1 MATQNFM
8 RNLLLNLYREGKISL
23 FVSSCR
29 LREKKMSDTCRLFP
43 PFGDPWPS
51 CLLPS
56 HQQIWKI
63 QLWPQG
69 WKRSVL
75 ILIPKK
81 GSTKECLNHWTIA
94 LISYTSKV
102 MLKILQARLQHRVTW
117 ELPDVQAW
125 FRKGRGNR
133 HQISN
138 ICWIIEKARD
148 FQKTPLFH
156 WIL

>member
-81 GSTKECLNHWTIA
+81 GSTKECSNYQTIA
-94 LISYTSKV
+94 FSSHASKA
-102 MLKILQARLQHRVTW
+102 MLKTFH
-117 ELPDVQAW
+117 
-125 FRKGRGNR
+125 GRASTLGR
-133 HQISN
+133 PRISRYPS
-138 ICWIIEKARD
+138 WV
-148 FQKTPLFH
+148 
-156 WIL
+156 